1 MVSISKKCL
10 KSAVLIVILSISCIP
25 LSFAGWEVTWI
36 DRFDGSSV
44 DLDNW
49 TPQIQANYNNEV
61 QCYTDDDSTAQ
72 QNYDAS
78 DGTLKIIAR
87 RQNIS
92 CPGLGGENKSWTSG
106 RLNSKDKAEFLYG
119 RIEARIR
126 FSDLRGGTWPAFW
139 MLENRIAENP
149 FKGDN
154 DTANW
159 PNPGAGEID
168 VWEWFS
174 NDGDSYITNFF
185 NDDDDGNCGSEV
197 RVSYPGG
204 APDVQSFHTYAIEWT
219 ADNIKF
225 FFNDDVVA
233 EQDLSNCA
241 QYEEPMFILLNVA
254 MGGNLGGAIDPQL
267 NNATME
273 VDYVAHCVQSDVSE
287 FQRCDE
293 NTPLIIDEDND
304 GVKTDLDQCPNT
316 PEDTI
321 VDQNGCK
328 LVTEPQTVAPD
339 PQILAQQ
346 VISLFSDS
354 YSDIVNID
362 YNPDWQ
368 QSTQVTQIEIAGNN
382 VLKYAGLNYQG
393 TDFAD
398 NKQDVTTM
406 DNVHLDY
413 WTYNAT
419 NLKFFLVSPGPK
431 ETPFII
437 DVQQQSWQS
446 IVIPLS
452 TFSNVDLTDI
462 FQLKVEGNGTV
473 YLDNIYFSSNVVTV
487 SDTDM
492 DGVEDNSD
500 QCADTPAGVQVDNT
514 GCAIEINVAP
524 TVSLLVTQGGVSV
537 TSVSTDAGVVTI
549 QASVL
554 DDNQGDTHTYIWS
567 VSDVSSFEDNGD
579 SINFDTSGLENTQI
593 SISVQASDNAQ
604 PSLSGESSIIILV
617 AALPDPVVAI
627 PNPIEQITPD
637 NDSGGGS
644 VNLFLLLGLMLL
656 HSSRQLFTAAKA

>member
-1 MVSISKKCL
+1 MVSISKRCL
-10 KSAVLIVILSISCIP
+10 KSAVLVVILSISCIP

-185 NDDDDGNCGSEV
+185 NVGNCGSEV

-273 VDYVAHCVQSDVSE
+273 VDYVAHCVQSNVSE

>member
-1 MVSISKKCL
+1 MINFSKNYLNISY
-10 KSAVLIVILSISCIP
+10 IP

-36 DRFDGSSV
+36 ERFDGNSV
-44 DLDNW
+44 NRNNW

-61 QCYTDDDSTAQ
+61 QCYTDDDSSAQ
-72 QNYDAS
+72 QNYKAS

-87 RQNIS
+87 RQDNS
-92 CPGLGGENKSWTSG
+92 CSGLGGENKSWTSG

-119 RIEARIR
+119 RIEARVR
-126 FSDLRGGTWPAFW
+126 FSELKGGTWPAFW
-139 MLENRIAENP
+139 MLENRISENP
-149 FKGDN
+149 IKGDN
-154 DTANW
+154 DTINW

-185 NDDDDGNCGSEV
+185 NVGNCGSDV

-225 FFNDDVVA
+225 FFNDDMVV

-267 NNATME
+267 NTATME
-273 VDYVAHCVQSDVSE
+273 VEYVAHCVQSDLNE
-287 FQRCDE
+287 FQQCNE

-316 PEDTI
+316 SKDTI
-321 VDQNGCK
+321 VDQNGCR

-368 QSTQVTQIEIAGNN
+368 QSTQVTQIEISGNN

-393 TDFAD
+393 TDFAN

-413 WTYNAT
+413 WTHDTT
-419 NLKFFLVSPGPK
+419 NLIFFLMSPGPK
-431 ETPFII
+431 ETSFTI
-437 DVQQQSWQS
+437 DVQQKSWQS
-446 IVIPLS
+446 IIIPLS

-473 YLDNIYFSSNVVTV
+473 YLDNIYFSSNVAMV
-487 SDTDM
+487 SDADR
-492 DGVEDNSD
+492 DGVEDNTD
-500 QCADTPAGVQVDNT
+500 QCANTPTDVQVDNT
-514 GCAIEINVAP
+514 GCAIKVNVAP
-524 TVSLLVTQGGVSV
+524 TVSLIASQGGIMVS
-537 TSVSTDAGVVTI
+537 SINADAGTVNI
-549 QASVL
+549 QATVI
-554 DDNQGDTHTYIWS
+554 DDNQGDEHTYIWLIS
-567 VSDVSSFEDNGD
+567 GITLFENNGD
-579 SINFDTSGLENTQI
+579 SVSFDASGLENTQM
-593 SISVQASDNAQ
+593 SFTVQVSDSAQ
-604 PSLSGESSIIILV
+604 PSLSGESTMIILV
-617 AALPDPVVAI
+617 EALAGPVAAVS
-627 PNPIEQITPD
+627 NPIEPIIPAS
-637 NDSGGGS
+637 DSSGGS
-644 VNLFLLLGLMLL
+644 VNLYLLLGLMLL
-656 HSSRQLFTAAKA
+656 HTIRRLFPVASA

>member
-1 MVSISKKCL
+1 MINFSKNYL
-10 KSAVLIVILSISCIP
+10 KSVVGILILNISYIP

-36 DRFDGSSV
+36 ERFDGNSV
-44 DLDNW
+44 NRNNW

-61 QCYTDDDSTAQ
+61 QCYTDDDSSAQ
-72 QNYDAS
+72 QNYKAS

-87 RQNIS
+87 RQDNS
-92 CPGLGGENKSWTSG
+92 CSGLGGENKSWTSG

-119 RIEARIR
+119 RIEARVR
-126 FSDLRGGTWPAFW
+126 FSELKGGTWPAFW
-139 MLENRIAENP
+139 MLENRISENP
-149 FKGDN
+149 IKGDN
-154 DTANW
+154 DTINW

-185 NDDDDGNCGSEV
+185 NVGNCGSDV

-225 FFNDDVVA
+225 FFNDDMVV

-267 NNATME
+267 NTATME
-273 VDYVAHCVQSDVSE
+273 VEYVAHCVQSDLNE
-287 FQRCDE
+287 FQQCNE

-316 PEDTI
+316 SKDTI
-321 VDQNGCK
+321 VDQNGCR

-368 QSTQVTQIEIAGNN
+368 QSTQVTQIEISGNN

-393 TDFAD
+393 TDFAN

-413 WTYNAT
+413 WTHDTT
-419 NLKFFLVSPGPK
+419 NLIFFLMSPGPK
-431 ETPFII
+431 ETSFTI
-437 DVQQQSWQS
+437 DVQQKSWQS
-446 IVIPLS
+446 IIIPLS

-473 YLDNIYFSSNVVTV
+473 YLDNIYFSSNVAMI
-487 SDTDM
+487 SDADR
-492 DGVEDNSD
+492 DGVEDNTD
-500 QCADTPAGVQVDNT
+500 QCANTPTDVQVDNT
-514 GCAIEINVAP
+514 GCAIKVNVAP
-524 TVSLLVTQGGVSV
+524 TVSLIASQGGIMVS
-537 TSVSTDAGVVTI
+537 SINADAGTVNI
-549 QASVL
+549 QATVI
-554 DDNQGDTHTYIWS
+554 DDNQGDEHTYIWLIS
-567 VSDVSSFEDNGD
+567 GITLFENNGD
-579 SINFDTSGLENTQI
+579 SVSFDASGLENTQM
-593 SISVQASDNAQ
+593 SFTVQVSDSAQ
-604 PSLSGESSIIILV
+604 PSLSGESTMIILV
-617 AALPDPVVAI
+617 EALAGPVAAVS
-627 PNPIEQITPD
+627 NPIEPIIPAS
-637 NDSGGGS
+637 DSSGGS
-644 VNLFLLLGLMLL
+644 VNLYLLLGLMLL
-656 HSSRQLFTAAKA
+656 HTIRRLFPVASA

>member
-1 MVSISKKCL
+1 MINFSKNYL
-10 KSAVLIVILSISCIP
+10 KSVVGILILNISYIP

-36 DRFDGSSV
+36 ERFDGNSV
-44 DLDNW
+44 NRNNW

-61 QCYTDDDSTAQ
+61 QCYTDDDSSAQ
-72 QNYDAS
+72 QNYKAS

-87 RQNIS
+87 RQDNS
-92 CPGLGGENKSWTSG
+92 CSGLGGENKSWTSG

-119 RIEARIR
+119 RIEARVR
-126 FSDLRGGTWPAFW
+126 FSELKGGTWPAFW
-139 MLENRIAENP
+139 MLENRISENP
-149 FKGDN
+149 IKGDN
-154 DTANW
+154 DTINW

-185 NDDDDGNCGSEV
+185 NVGNCGSDV

-225 FFNDDVVA
+225 FFNDDMVV

-267 NNATME
+267 NTATME
-273 VDYVAHCVQSDVSE
+273 VEYVAHCVQSDLNE
-287 FQRCDE
+287 FQQCNE

-316 PEDTI
+316 SKDTI
-321 VDQNGCK
+321 VDQNGCR

-368 QSTQVTQIEIAGNN
+368 QSTQVTQIEISGNN

-393 TDFAD
+393 TDFAN

-413 WTYNAT
+413 WTHDTT
-419 NLKFFLVSPGPK
+419 NLIFFLMSPGPK
-431 ETPFII
+431 ETSFTI
-437 DVQQQSWQS
+437 DVQQKSWQS
-446 IVIPLS
+446 IIIPLS

-473 YLDNIYFSSNVVTV
+473 YLDNIYFSSNVAMI
-487 SDTDM
+487 SDADR
-492 DGVEDNSD
+492 DGVEDNTD
-500 QCADTPAGVQVDNT
+500 QCANTPTDVQVDNT
-514 GCAIEINVAP
+514 GCAIKVNVAP
-524 TVSLLVTQGGVSV
+524 TVSLIASQGGIMVS
-537 TSVSTDAGVVTI
+537 SINADAGTVNI
-549 QASVL
+549 QATVI
-554 DDNQGDTHTYIWS
+554 DDNQGDEHTYVWLIS
-567 VSDVSSFEDNGD
+567 GITLFENNGD
-579 SINFDTSGLENTQI
+579 SVSFDASGLENTQM
-593 SISVQASDNAQ
+593 SFTVQVSDSAQ
-604 PSLSGESSIIILV
+604 PSLSGESTMIILV
-617 AALPDPVVAI
+617 EALAGPVAAVS
-627 PNPIEQITPD
+627 NPIEPIIPAS
-637 NDSGGGS
+637 DSSGGS
-644 VNLFLLLGLMLL
+644 VNLYLLLGLMLL
-656 HSSRQLFTAAKA
+656 HTIRRLFPVASA

>member
-1 MVSISKKCL
+1 M
-10 KSAVLIVILSISCIP
+10 
-25 LSFAGWEVTWI
+25 
-36 DRFDGSSV
+36 
-44 DLDNW
+44 N
-49 TPQIQANYNNEV
+49 
-61 QCYTDDDSTAQ
+61 
-72 QNYDAS
+72 
-78 DGTLKIIAR
+78 
-87 RQNIS
+87 
-92 CPGLGGENKSWTSG
+92 
-106 RLNSKDKAEFLYG
+106 
-119 RIEARIR
+119 
-126 FSDLRGGTWPAFW
+126 
-139 MLENRIAENP
+139 
-149 FKGDN
+149 
-154 DTANW
+154 
-159 PNPGAGEID
+159 
-168 VWEWFS
+168 
-174 NDGDSYITNFF
+174 
-185 NDDDDGNCGSEV
+185 
-197 RVSYPGG
+197 
-204 APDVQSFHTYAIEWT
+204 
-219 ADNIKF
+219 
-225 FFNDDVVA
+225 
-233 EQDLSNCA
+233 
-241 QYEEPMFILLNVA
+241 
-254 MGGNLGGAIDPQL
+254 
-267 NNATME
+267 
-273 VDYVAHCVQSDVSE
+273 E

>member
-1 MVSISKKCL
+1 MINFSKNYL
-10 KSAVLIVILSISCIP
+10 KSVVGILILNISYIP

-36 DRFDGSSV
+36 ERFDGNSV
-44 DLDNW
+44 NRNNW

-61 QCYTDDDSTAQ
+61 QCYTDDDSSAQ
-72 QNYDAS
+72 QNYKAS

-87 RQNIS
+87 RQDNS
-92 CPGLGGENKSWTSG
+92 CSGLGGENKSWTSG

-119 RIEARIR
+119 RIEARVR
-126 FSDLRGGTWPAFW
+126 FSELKGGTWPAFW
-139 MLENRIAENP
+139 MLENRISENP
-149 FKGDN
+149 IKGDN
-154 DTANW
+154 DTINW

-185 NDDDDGNCGSEV
+185 NVGNCGSDV

-225 FFNDDVVA
+225 FFNDDMVV

-267 NNATME
+267 NTATME
-273 VDYVAHCVQSDVSE
+273 VEYVAHCVQSDLNE
-287 FQRCDE
+287 FQQCNE

-316 PEDTI
+316 PKDTI
-321 VDQNGCK
+321 VDQNGCR

-368 QSTQVTQIEIAGNN
+368 QSTQVTQIEISGNN

-393 TDFAD
+393 TDFAN

-413 WTYNAT
+413 WTHDTT
-419 NLKFFLVSPGPK
+419 NLIFFLMSPGPK
-431 ETPFII
+431 ETSFTI
-437 DVQQQSWQS
+437 DVQQKSWQS
-446 IVIPLS
+446 IIIPLS

-473 YLDNIYFSSNVVTV
+473 YLDNIYFSSNVAMV
-487 SDTDM
+487 SDADR
-492 DGVEDNSD
+492 DGVEDNTD
-500 QCADTPAGVQVDNT
+500 QCANTPTDVQVDNT
-514 GCAIEINVAP
+514 GCAIKVNVAP
-524 TVSLLVTQGGVSV
+524 TVSLIASQGGIMVS
-537 TSVSTDAGVVTI
+537 SINADAGTVNI
-549 QASVL
+549 QATVI
-554 DDNQGDTHTYIWS
+554 DDNQGDEHTYIWLIS
-567 VSDVSSFEDNGD
+567 GITLFENNGD
-579 SINFDTSGLENTQI
+579 SVSFDASGLENTQM
-593 SISVQASDNAQ
+593 SFTVQVSDSAQ
-604 PSLSGESSIIILV
+604 PSLSGESTMIILV
-617 AALPDPVVAI
+617 EALAGPVAAVS
-627 PNPIEQITPD
+627 NPIEPIIPAS
-637 NDSGGGS
+637 DSSGGS
-644 VNLFLLLGLMLL
+644 VNLYLLLGLMLL
-656 HSSRQLFTAAKA
+656 HTIRRLFPVASA

>member
-1 MVSISKKCL
+1 MINFSKNYL
-10 KSAVLIVILSISCIP
+10 KSVVGILILNISYIP

-36 DRFDGSSV
+36 ERFDGNSV
-44 DLDNW
+44 NRNNW

-61 QCYTDDDSTAQ
+61 QCYTDDDSSAQ
-72 QNYDAS
+72 QNYKAS

-87 RQNIS
+87 RQDNS
-92 CPGLGGENKSWTSG
+92 CSGLGGENKSWTSG

-119 RIEARIR
+119 RIEARVR
-126 FSDLRGGTWPAFW
+126 FSELKGGTWPAFW
-139 MLENRIAENP
+139 MLENRISENP
-149 FKGDN
+149 IKGDN
-154 DTANW
+154 DTINW

-185 NDDDDGNCGSEV
+185 NVGNCGSDV

-225 FFNDDVVA
+225 FFNDDMVV

-267 NNATME
+267 NTATME
-273 VDYVAHCVQSDVSE
+273 VEYVAHCVQSDLNE
-287 FQRCDE
+287 FQQCNE

-304 GVKTDLDQCPNT
+304 GVKADLDQCPNT
-316 PEDTI
+316 SKDTI
-321 VDQNGCK
+321 VDQNGCR

-368 QSTQVTQIEIAGNN
+368 QSTQVTQIEISGNN

-393 TDFAD
+393 TDFAN

-413 WTYNAT
+413 WTHDTT
-419 NLKFFLVSPGPK
+419 NLIFFLMSPGPK
-431 ETPFII
+431 ETSFTI
-437 DVQQQSWQS
+437 DVQQKSWQS
-446 IVIPLS
+446 IIIPLS

-473 YLDNIYFSSNVVTV
+473 YLDNIYFSSNVAMV
-487 SDTDM
+487 SDADR
-492 DGVEDNSD
+492 DGVEDNTD
-500 QCADTPAGVQVDNT
+500 QCANTPTDVQVDNT
-514 GCAIEINVAP
+514 GCAIKVNVAP
-524 TVSLLVTQGGVSV
+524 TVSLIASQGGIMVS
-537 TSVSTDAGVVTI
+537 SINADAGTVNI
-549 QASVL
+549 QATVI
-554 DDNQGDTHTYIWS
+554 DDNQGDEHTYIWLIS
-567 VSDVSSFEDNGD
+567 GITLFENNGD
-579 SINFDTSGLENTQI
+579 SVSFDASGLENTQM
-593 SISVQASDNAQ
+593 SFTVQVSDSAQ
-604 PSLSGESSIIILV
+604 PSLSGESTMIILV
-617 AALPDPVVAI
+617 EALAGPVAAVS
-627 PNPIEQITPD
+627 NPIEPIIPAS
-637 NDSGGGS
+637 DSSGGS
-644 VNLFLLLGLMLL
+644 VNLYLLLGLMLL
-656 HSSRQLFTAAKA
+656 HTIRRLFPVASA

>member
-61 QCYTDDDSTAQ
+61 QCYTDDDSSAQ

-92 CPGLGGENKSWTSG
+92 CPGLGGKNKSWTSG

-159 PNPGAGEID
+159 PKPGAGEID

-254 MGGNLGGAIDPQL
+254 MGGNLGGTIDPQL

-339 PQILAQQ
+339 PKISAQQ

-354 YSDIVNID
+354 YSNIVNID

-368 QSTQVTQIEIAGNN
+368 QSTQVTQIDIAGNN

-419 NLKFFLVSPGPK
+419 NLEFFLVSPGPK

-524 TVSLLVTQGGVSV
+524 AVSLLVTQGGVSV
-537 TSVSTDAGVVTI
+537 SSVSTDAGMVTI

-579 SINFDTSGLENTQI
+579 SINFDASGLENTQI

-604 PSLSGESSIIILV
+604 PSLSGESSTTILV
-617 AALPDPVVAI
+617 EALPVAI
-627 PNPIEQITPD
+627 PNPIEPVTATD
-637 NDSGGGS
+637 DSGGGS
-644 VNLFLLLGLMLL
+644 INLFLLFGLMLL
-656 HSSRQLFTAAKA
+656 HTTRRLFSGMKA

>member
-1 MVSISKKCL
+1 MINFSKNYL
-10 KSAVLIVILSISCIP
+10 KSVVGILILNISYIP

-36 DRFDGSSV
+36 ERFDGNSV
-44 DLDNW
+44 NRNNW

-61 QCYTDDDSTAQ
+61 QCYTDDDSSAQ
-72 QNYDAS
+72 QNYKAS

-87 RQNIS
+87 RQDNS
-92 CPGLGGENKSWTSG
+92 CSGLGGENKSWTSG

-119 RIEARIR
+119 RIEARVR
-126 FSDLRGGTWPAFW
+126 FSELKGGTWPAFW
-139 MLENRIAENP
+139 MLENRISENP
-149 FKGDN
+149 IKGDN
-154 DTANW
+154 DTINW

-185 NDDDDGNCGSEV
+185 NVGNCGSDV

-225 FFNDDVVA
+225 FFNDDMVV

-267 NNATME
+267 NTATME
-273 VDYVAHCVQSDVSE
+273 VEYVAHCVQSDLNE
-287 FQRCDE
+287 FQQCNE

-316 PEDTI
+316 SKDTI

-368 QSTQVTQIEIAGNN
+368 QSTQVTQIEISGNN

-393 TDFAD
+393 TDFAN

-413 WTYNAT
+413 WTHDTT
-419 NLKFFLVSPGPK
+419 NLIFFLMSPGPK
-431 ETPFII
+431 ETSFTI
-437 DVQQQSWQS
+437 DVQQKSWQS
-446 IVIPLS
+446 IIIPLS

-473 YLDNIYFSSNVVTV
+473 YLDNIYFSSNVAMI
-487 SDTDM
+487 SDADR
-492 DGVEDNSD
+492 DGVEDNTD
-500 QCADTPAGVQVDNT
+500 QCANTPTDVQVDNT
-514 GCAIEINVAP
+514 GCAIKVNVAP
-524 TVSLLVTQGGVSV
+524 TVSLIASQGGIMVS
-537 TSVSTDAGVVTI
+537 SINADAGTVNI
-549 QASVL
+549 QATVI
-554 DDNQGDTHTYIWS
+554 DDNQGDEHTYIWLIS
-567 VSDVSSFEDNGD
+567 GITLFENNGD
-579 SINFDTSGLENTQI
+579 SVSFDASGLENTQM
-593 SISVQASDNAQ
+593 SFTVQVSDSAQ
-604 PSLSGESSIIILV
+604 PSLSGESTMIILV
-617 AALPDPVVAI
+617 EALAGPVAAVS
-627 PNPIEQITPD
+627 NPIEPIIPAS
-637 NDSGGGS
+637 DSSGGS
-644 VNLFLLLGLMLL
+644 VNLYLLLGLMLL
-656 HSSRQLFTAAKA
+656 HTIRRLFPVASA

>member
-1 MVSISKKCL
+1 
-10 KSAVLIVILSISCIP
+10 
-25 LSFAGWEVTWI
+25 
-36 DRFDGSSV
+36 
-44 DLDNW
+44 
-49 TPQIQANYNNEV
+49 
-61 QCYTDDDSTAQ
+61 
-72 QNYDAS
+72 
-78 DGTLKIIAR
+78 
-87 RQNIS
+87 
-92 CPGLGGENKSWTSG
+92 
-106 RLNSKDKAEFLYG
+106 
-119 RIEARIR
+119 
-126 FSDLRGGTWPAFW
+126 
-139 MLENRIAENP
+139 
-149 FKGDN
+149 
-154 DTANW
+154 
-159 PNPGAGEID
+159 
-168 VWEWFS
+168 
-174 NDGDSYITNFF
+174 
-185 NDDDDGNCGSEV
+185 
-197 RVSYPGG
+197 
-204 APDVQSFHTYAIEWT
+204 
-219 ADNIKF
+219 
-225 FFNDDVVA
+225 
-233 EQDLSNCA
+233 
-241 QYEEPMFILLNVA
+241 
-254 MGGNLGGAIDPQL
+254 
-267 NNATME
+267 
-273 VDYVAHCVQSDVSE
+273 
-287 FQRCDE
+287 
-293 NTPLIIDEDND
+293 
-304 GVKTDLDQCPNT
+304 
-316 PEDTI
+316 
-321 VDQNGCK
+321 
-328 LVTEPQTVAPD
+328 
-339 PQILAQQ
+339 
-346 VISLFSDS
+346 
-354 YSDIVNID
+354 
-362 YNPDWQ
+362 
-368 QSTQVTQIEIAGNN
+368 
-382 VLKYAGLNYQG
+382 KYAGLNYQG

-579 SINFDTSGLENTQI
+579 SINFDASGLENTQI

-604 PSLSGESSIIILV
+604 PSLSGESSTTILV
-617 AALPDPVVAI
+617 EALPVAI
-627 PNPIEQITPD
+627 PNPIEPVTATD
-637 NDSGGGS
+637 DSGGGS
-644 VNLFLLLGLMLL
+644 ISLFLLLGLILL
-656 HSSRQLFTAAKA
+656 HTTRRLFSGMRA

>member
-1 MVSISKKCL
+1 MINFSKNYL
-10 KSAVLIVILSISCIP
+10 KSVVGILILNISYIP

-36 DRFDGSSV
+36 ERFDGNSV
-44 DLDNW
+44 NRNNW

-61 QCYTDDDSTAQ
+61 QCYTDDDSSAQ
-72 QNYDAS
+72 QNYKAS

-87 RQNIS
+87 RQDNS
-92 CPGLGGENKSWTSG
+92 CSGLGGENKSWTSG

-119 RIEARIR
+119 RIEARVR
-126 FSDLRGGTWPAFW
+126 FSELKGGTWPAFW
-139 MLENRIAENP
+139 MLENRISENP
-149 FKGDN
+149 IKGDN
-154 DTANW
+154 DTINW

-185 NDDDDGNCGSEV
+185 NVGNCGSDV

-225 FFNDDVVA
+225 FFNDDMVV

-267 NNATME
+267 NTATME
-273 VDYVAHCVQSDVSE
+273 VEYVAHCVQSDLNE
-287 FQRCDE
+287 FQQCNE

-316 PEDTI
+316 SKDTI
-321 VDQNGCK
+321 VDQNGCR

-368 QSTQVTQIEIAGNN
+368 QSTQVTQIEISGNN

-393 TDFAD
+393 TDFAN

-413 WTYNAT
+413 WTHDTT
-419 NLKFFLVSPGPK
+419 NLIFFLMSPGPK
-431 ETPFII
+431 ETSFTI
-437 DVQQQSWQS
+437 DVQQKSWQS
-446 IVIPLS
+446 IIIPLS

-473 YLDNIYFSSNVVTV
+473 YLDNIYFSSNVAMV
-487 SDTDM
+487 SDADR
-492 DGVEDNSD
+492 DGVEDNTD
-500 QCADTPAGVQVDNT
+500 QCANTPTDVQVDNT
-514 GCAIEINVAP
+514 GCAIKVNVAP
-524 TVSLLVTQGGVSV
+524 TVSLIASQGGIMVS
-537 TSVSTDAGVVTI
+537 SINADAGTVNI
-549 QASVL
+549 QATVI
-554 DDNQGDTHTYIWS
+554 DDNQGDEHTYIWLIS
-567 VSDVSSFEDNGD
+567 GITLFENNGD
-579 SINFDTSGLENTQI
+579 SVSFDASGLENTQM
-593 SISVQASDNAQ
+593 SFTVQVSDSAQ
-604 PSLSGESSIIILV
+604 PSLSGESTMIILV
-617 AALPDPVVAI
+617 EALAGPVAAVS
-627 PNPIEQITPD
+627 NPIEPIIPAS
-637 NDSGGGS
+637 DSSGGS
-644 VNLFLLLGLMLL
+644 VNLYLLLGLMLL
-656 HSSRQLFTAAKA
+656 HTIRRLFPVASA